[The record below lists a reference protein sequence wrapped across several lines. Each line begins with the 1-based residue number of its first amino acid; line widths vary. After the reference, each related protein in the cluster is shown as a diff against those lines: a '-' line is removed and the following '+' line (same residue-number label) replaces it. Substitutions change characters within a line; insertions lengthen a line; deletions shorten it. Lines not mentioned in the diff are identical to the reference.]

1 MEGRRLRGTR
11 GVSSRRR
18 ALIGLAA
25 LLLLL
30 IAVGI
35 ASTGSVPTGAGGA
48 RRPADRIVDVLITL
62 YLLLMVVGA
71 GLWVYIF
78 MVRKDAVANQ
88 LATRARR
95 RPWVSTIAL
104 AIGFSLLALFIRWI
118 STDEAL
124 RRQIAA
130 RLHRGS
136 SSASATAAAHGAAGR
151 YEPQFAWAPV
161 LLVVALVVVALA
173 ALYLSHRARR
183 QRLDPLS
190 DTLLPA
196 LADVLDETLD
206 DLRAEADPR
215 RAVIAAYAR
224 MERALAAYGLP
235 RNPAEAPDEYLQRI
249 FADLDVSRRATS
261 RLTALFSWAKFSG
274 HDVAP
279 EMKQEAIEAL
289 EAVREELRAAEIL
302 AEHERL
308 AALAERRERAASA

>member
-1 MEGRRLRGTR
+1 M
-11 GVSSRRR
+11 SSRQR
-18 ALIGLAA
+18 ALVGLAA

-62 YLLLMVVGA
+62 YLLLMVVGI
-71 GLWVYIF
+71 GLWIYIF
-78 MVRKDAVANQ
+78 TVRKDAVANE

-95 RPWVSTIAL
+95 SPWVSAITL
-104 AIGFSLLALFIRWI
+104 AIGFAVLALFIRWL
-118 STDEAL
+118 STDEFL

-136 SSASATAAAHGAAGR
+136 DSASATAANGDPSR
-151 YEPQFAWAPV
+151 YEPQFAWGPV
-161 LLVVALVVVALA
+161 LLVVALVGIAVV

-190 DTLLPA
+190 DALLPA

-206 DLRAEADPR
+206 DLRAEEDPR

-224 MERALAAYGLP
+224 MERALGAYGLARSP
-235 RNPAEAPDEYLQRI
+235 SEAPDEYLQRI
-249 FADLDVSRRATS
+249 FSDLDVSRRSTS

>member
-1 MEGRRLRGTR
+1 M
-11 GVSSRRR
+11 SSRRR
-18 ALIGLAA
+18 ALIGVAV

-30 IAVGI
+30 IAVAI
-35 ASTGSVPTGAGGA
+35 ASTGSVPAGAGGA

-62 YLLLMVVGA
+62 YLLLMVVGL
-71 GLWVYIF
+71 GMWIYIF
-78 MVRKDAVANQ
+78 LVRKDAVANA

-95 RPWVSTIAL
+95 RPWVSTVILAL
-104 AIGFSLLALFIRWI
+104 GFSLLALFIRWA
-118 STDEAL
+118 STDEGL
-124 RRQIAA
+124 RQRIAA
-130 RLHRGS
+130 RLHRGH
-136 SSASATAAAHGAAGR
+136 SASPTAGDLGASRR
-151 YEPQFAWAPV
+151 YEPEFSWGPV
-161 LLVVALVVVALA
+161 VLVVALVLVAVV

-183 QRLDPLS
+183 RMLDPLS
-190 DTLLPA
+190 ASLLPA

-206 DLRAEADPR
+206 DLRAEQDPR

-224 MERALAAYGLP
+224 MERALGAYGLP
-235 RNPAEAPDEYLQRI
+235 RHPSEAPDEYLQRI
-249 FADLDVSRRATS
+249 FADLEVSRLATS

-308 AALAERRERAASA
+308 ASLTERRERAASA

>member
-1 MEGRRLRGTR
+1 MRGAP
-11 GVSSRRR
+11 GMSPRRR
-18 ALIGLAA
+18 ALIGLGA

-35 ASTGSVPTGAGGA
+35 ASTGSVPAGAGGA

-62 YLLLMVVGA
+62 YLLLMVVGV
-71 GLWVYIF
+71 GIWIYIF
-78 MVRKDAVANQ
+78 MVRKDAVAQ
-88 LATRARR
+88 ALATRARR
-95 RPWVSTIAL
+95 RPWVSTTVL
-104 AIGFSLLALFIRWI
+104 AIGFSLLALFVRWL
-118 STDEAL
+118 STDELL
-124 RRQIAA
+124 RQRIAA

-136 SSASATAAAHGAAGR
+136 KSASATAAQNGAPGH
-151 YEPQFAWAPV
+151 YEPQFAWGPV
-161 LLVVALVVVALA
+161 LLVVALVGIALV

-183 QRLDPLS
+183 RRMPPLPDS
-190 DTLLPA
+190 LLPA

-206 DLRAEADPR
+206 DLRAEEDPR
-215 RAVIAAYAR
+215 KAVIAAYAR

-235 RNPAEAPDEYLQRI
+235 RNPSEAPDEYLQRI
-249 FADLDVSRRATS
+249 FADLDVSRLSTS

-308 AALAERRERAASA
+308 TALAERR

>member
-1 MEGRRLRGTR
+1 M
-11 GVSSRRR
+11 SSRRR
-18 ALIGLAA
+18 ALIGVAA

-30 IAVGI
+30 IAVAI
-35 ASTGSVPTGAGGA
+35 ASTGSVPAGAGGA

-62 YLLLMVVGA
+62 YLLLMVVGL
-71 GLWVYIF
+71 GMWVYIF
-78 MVRKDAVANQ
+78 LVRKDAVANA

-95 RPWVSTIAL
+95 RPWVSTIIL
-104 AIGFSLLALFIRWI
+104 AIGFSLLALFIRWA
-118 STDEAL
+118 STDEGL
-124 RRQIAA
+124 RQRIAA
-130 RLHRGS
+130 RLHRGHN
-136 SSASATAAAHGAAGR
+136 ASPTAGELGASRR
-151 YEPQFAWAPV
+151 YEPQFSWGPV
-161 LLVVALVVVALA
+161 ALVVALVLVAVV

-183 QRLDPLS
+183 RMLDPLS
-190 DTLLPA
+190 ASLLPA

-206 DLRAEADPR
+206 DLRAEQDPR

-235 RNPAEAPDEYLQRI
+235 RNPSEAPDEYLQRI
-249 FADLDVSRRATS
+249 FADLDVSRLATS

-308 AALAERRERAASA
+308 ASLTERRERAASA

>member
-1 MEGRRLRGTR
+1 L
-11 GVSSRRR
+11 SSGQR
-18 ALIGLAA
+18 ALVGLAA

-35 ASTGSVPTGAGGA
+35 ASTGSVPAGTGGA

-62 YLLLMVVGA
+62 YLLLMVVGV

-78 MVRKDAVANQ
+78 MVRKDAVAEA
-88 LATRARR
+88 LATRAKR
-95 RPWVSTIAL
+95 RPWVSTVTLAL
-104 AIGFSLLALFIRWI
+104 GFSLLALFIRWL

-124 RRQIAA
+124 RQRIAA
-130 RLHRGS
+130 RLHRGTD
-136 SSASATAAAHGAAGR
+136 SANATTGADGDPSR
-151 YEPQFAWAPV
+151 YEPQFAWGPV
-161 LLVVALVVVALA
+161 LLVVALVLVAVV

-183 QRLDPLS
+183 RNLDPLP
-190 DTLLPA
+190 DALLPA

-206 DLRAEADPR
+206 DLRAEENPR

-224 MERALAAYGLP
+224 MERALGAYGLP
-235 RNPAEAPDEYLQRI
+235 RNPSEAPDEYLQRI
-249 FADLDVSRRATS
+249 FADLDVSRRSTS

-289 EAVREELRAAEIL
+289 QAVREELRAAEIL

-308 AALAERRERAASA
+308 TALEERRERAAGA

>member
-1 MEGRRLRGTR
+1 MEGRRLGST
-11 GVSSRRR
+11 GGMSSRRR

-62 YLLLMVVGA
+62 YLLLMVVGV

-78 MVRKDAVANQ
+78 TVRKDAVADA

-95 RPWVSTIAL
+95 RPWVSAATL
-104 AIGFSLLALFIRWI
+104 SIGFLLLAVFVRWL
-118 STDEAL
+118 STDELL
-124 RRQIAA
+124 RRKIAD
-130 RLHRGS
+130 RLHLGS
-136 SSASATAAAHGAAGR
+136 RSASATASKNGAPGH
-151 YEPQFAWAPV
+151 YEPQFAWGPA
-161 LLVVALVVVALA
+161 LLVVALVVIAVV
-173 ALYLSHRARR
+173 ALYLSYRARR
-183 QRLDPLS
+183 RRLDPLP
-190 DTLLPA
+190 DALLPA

-224 MERALAAYGLP
+224 MERALGAYGLP
-235 RNPAEAPDEYLQRI
+235 RNPSEAPDEYLQRI
-249 FADLDVSRRATS
+249 FGDLEVSRRSTT

-308 AALAERRERAASA
+308 AALAERRERAARA

>member
-1 MEGRRLRGTR
+1 MRGAT
-11 GVSSRRR
+11 GMSPRRR
-18 ALIGLAA
+18 ALIGLGA

-35 ASTGSVPTGAGGA
+35 ASTGSVPAGAGGA

-62 YLLLMVVGA
+62 YLLLMVVGV
-71 GLWVYIF
+71 GIWIYIF
-78 MVRKDAVANQ
+78 MVRKDAVAQ
-88 LATRARR
+88 ALATRARR
-95 RPWVSTIAL
+95 RPWVSTTVL
-104 AIGFSLLALFIRWI
+104 AIGFSLLALFVRWL
-118 STDEAL
+118 STDELL
-124 RRQIAA
+124 RQRIAA

-136 SSASATAAAHGAAGR
+136 KSASATAAQNGAPGH
-151 YEPQFAWAPV
+151 YEPQFAWGPV
-161 LLVVALVVVALA
+161 LLVVALVGIALV
-173 ALYLSHRARR
+173 ALYLSNRARR
-183 QRLDPLS
+183 RRMPPPPDS
-190 DTLLPA
+190 LLPA

-206 DLRAEADPR
+206 DLRAEEDPR
-215 RAVIAAYAR
+215 KAVIAAYAR

-235 RNPAEAPDEYLQRI
+235 RNPSEAPDEYLQRI
-249 FADLDVSRRATS
+249 FADLDVSRLSTS

-308 AALAERRERAASA
+308 TALAERRERAASV